1 MTETAKQDV
10 KDDLEQMVTFN
21 LGNEAFGV
29 NILQV
34 QEINR
39 MVEITAVPHTESYVE
54 GIINLRGKVIPIID
68 LRKKF
73 GMPEKAYDGHTR
85 IIVVDVSGE
94 TVGLVVD
101 SVSEVLRVPAG
112 SLDEAPKLVSG
123 GGTYDGAD
131 YIKAIAKLDDR
142 LLIYLDL
149 NKIINSNQIA
159 QIKAQIG

>member
-1 MTETAKQDV
+1 MADNTKQNRQDN
-10 KDDLEQMVTFN
+10 LEQMVTFN
-21 LGNEAFGV
+21 LGPEVFGV

-39 MVEITAVPHTESYVE
+39 MVEITAVPHTQDYVE

-73 GMPEKAYDGHTR
+73 CLQERQHDGHTR

-101 SVSEVLRVPAG
+101 SVSEVLRVPSV
-112 SLDEAPKLVSG
+112 SLEDAPKLVTGSG
-123 GGTYDGAD
+123 RQGAD
-131 YIKAIAKLDDR
+131 YIKSVAKLDDR

-149 NKIINSNQIA
+149 DKVISTSVLPSTT
-159 QIKAQIG
+159 

>member
-1 MTETAKQDV
+1 MAGKEKQNR

-21 LGNEAFGV
+21 LGPEVFGV

-39 MVEITAVPHTESYVE
+39 MVEITAVPHTENYVE

-68 LRKKF
+68 LRMKF
-73 GMPEKAYDGHTR
+73 GLQEKEHDNHTR

-101 SVSEVLRVPAG
+101 SVSEVLRVPCG
-112 SLDEAPKLVSG
+112 SLEDAPKLVTG
-123 GGTYDGAD
+123 GARSGAD
-131 YIKAIAKLDDR
+131 YIRSVAKLEDR

-149 NKIINSNQIA
+149 DKIISSSVMPEIT
-159 QIKAQIG
+159 

>member
-1 MTETAKQDV
+1 MTDTSKQDV

-159 QIKAQIG
+159 QIKAQIS

>member
-1 MTETAKQDV
+1 MAEQTKQDI
-10 KDDLEQMVTFN
+10 KGDLEQMVTFN
-21 LGNEAFGV
+21 LGPETFGV

-39 MVEITAVPHTESYVE
+39 MVEITAVPHSEVYVE

-73 GMPEKAYDGHTR
+73 GLAEKELDNHTR
-85 IIVVDVSGE
+85 IIVVDVLSQ

-101 SVSEVLRVPAG
+101 SVSEVLRVPAN
-112 SLDEAPKLVSG
+112 SLEDAPSLVKG
-123 GGTYDGAD
+123 GIHAGAD
-131 YIKAIAKLDDR
+131 FIRSVAKLADR

-149 NKIINSNQIA
+149 EKIINSSKLEEVA
-159 QIKAQIG
+159 

>member
-1 MTETAKQDV
+1 MAELNKNEHEH
-10 KDDLEQMVTFN
+10 DLEQMVTFN
-21 LGNEAFGV
+21 LGEEEYGI

-39 MVEITAVPHTESYVE
+39 MVEITQVPQTEFYVE

-73 GMPEKAYDGHTR
+73 NMSEKDYDNRTR
-85 IIVVDVSGE
+85 IVVVDVSSE

-112 SLDEAPKLVSG
+112 SLEETPKLISGESG
-123 GGTYDGAD
+123 GYSGTG
-131 YIKAIAKLDDR
+131 YIRSVVKLEDR

-149 NKIINSNQIA
+149 QKIISTSRLPA
-159 QIKAQIG
+159 SA

>member
-1 MTETAKQDV
+1 MADKMKQSQLE
-10 KDDLEQMVTFN
+10 DLEQMVTFN
-21 LGNEAFGV
+21 LGHEVFGV

-39 MVEITAVPHTESYVE
+39 MVEITAVPHTEHYVE

-73 GMPEKAYDGHTR
+73 GLQEKQRNNHTR

-101 SVSEVLRVPAG
+101 GVSEVLRVQAG
-112 SLDEAPKLVSG
+112 TLEDAPKLVT
-123 GGTYDGAD
+123 GGTQSGAD
-131 YIKAIAKLDDR
+131 YIRSVAKLEDR

-149 NKIINSNQIA
+149 EKIISSSVLPANA
-159 QIKAQIG
+159 

>member
-1 MTETAKQDV
+1 MSIDNSAIK
-10 KDDLEQMVTFN
+10 KDNLEQMVTFN
-21 LGNEAFGV
+21 LGQEEFGV

-39 MVEITAVPHTESYVE
+39 MVEITKVPQTEDYVE

-73 GMPEKAYDGHTR
+73 GLTVREHDNHTR
-85 IIVVDVSGE
+85 IVVIDVDNE

-112 SLDEAPKLVSG
+112 SLEEPPKLVAGIAGSLSG
-123 GGTYDGAD
+123 AE
-131 YIKAIAKLDDR
+131 YIQSIVKLDDR
-142 LLIYLDL
+142 LLIYLNL
-149 NKIINSNQIA
+149 NKVISSSNLKNIS
-159 QIKAQIG
+159 I

>member
-1 MTETAKQDV
+1 MADNVKQTQ

-21 LGNEAFGV
+21 LGHEVFGV

-39 MVEITAVPHTESYVE
+39 MVEITAVPHTEDYVE

-68 LRKKF
+68 LRMKF
-73 GMPEKAYDGHTR
+73 GLEVKEHDNHTR
-85 IIVVDVSGE
+85 IIVVDVGGE

-101 SVSEVLRVPAG
+101 GVSEVLRVPAG
-112 SLDEAPKLVSG
+112 SLEDAPKLVTG
-123 GGTYDGAD
+123 GGHAGAD
-131 YIKAIAKLDDR
+131 YIRSVAKLDDR

-149 NKIINSNQIA
+149 DKIISSSVLPMNS
-159 QIKAQIG
+159 